1 MAQTITGHFV
11 YIVRCADGTLYSGYA
26 RDVAEREKVHNS
38 GRGAH
43 YTAGRRPVMVVHSE
57 CFGSKSEAL
66 KREHQLKRLTRA
78 KKEALI
84 AADYNTDR
92 PLPPSPTAAEKK

>member
-1 MAQTITGHFV
+1 M

-26 RDVAEREKVHNS
+26 RDVREREKVHNS

-43 YTAGRRPVMVVHSE
+43 YTACRRPVMVVHSE
-57 CFGSKSEAL
+57 CFDSKSEAL
-66 KREHQLKRLTRA
+66 QREHQLKRMTRA

-84 AADYNTDR
+84 AAAMVTEGV
-92 PLPPSPTAAEKK
+92 S